1 MKYWVQVKPRS
12 KVSKVEKMADGSLAV
27 WVAAPPVEGKAN
39 EAVLEG
45 LAKYFRVPKSAIII
59 KSGLSGKRKL
69 IEITE

>member
-1 MKYWVQVKPRS
+1 
-12 KVSKVEKMADGSLAV
+12 MADGSLAV